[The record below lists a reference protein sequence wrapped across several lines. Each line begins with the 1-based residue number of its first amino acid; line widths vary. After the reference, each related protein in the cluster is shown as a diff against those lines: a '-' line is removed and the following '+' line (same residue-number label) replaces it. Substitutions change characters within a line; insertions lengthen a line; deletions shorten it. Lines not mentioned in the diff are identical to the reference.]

1 MIQRAAPTDQLLDE
15 ITRALVE
22 NVQPTRIIL
31 FGSRARGDARPDSDY
46 DIVVEMQFDDFHAC
60 RTQLYSIVGDVR
72 RGVQVDIL
80 LRKPGQIEERR
91 DDPGYMDWEIA
102 REGVIIHPAGANSDS
117 LRPVRDRPSRVRE
130 SGEPLRSI
138 EDWLARAEE
147 DLRIIEH
154 TLAAGESAAW
164 SGVCFHGQQLAE
176 KHLKVLFIK
185 RYVRPPRTHD
195 LAELIRDL
203 QRLGYDLPD
212 FTAECKLLEPYAV
225 DVRYPENVPIPN
237 EITGRAA
244 LAATRAIVDAVKV
257 RMGKR

>member
-1 MIQRAAPTDQLLDE
+1 MIQRAAAADHRLDE

-22 NVQPTRIIL
+22 CARPSRIIL

-46 DIVVEMQFDDFHAC
+46 DIVVEVEFDDFHAC
-60 RTQLYSIVGDVR
+60 RTRLHSAVRDAGD
-72 RGVQVDIL
+72 GAQVDIL

-102 REGVIIHPAGANSDS
+102 RDGVVIYPPESSSEA
-117 LRPVRDRPSRVRE
+117 LRSTRDQRGKVRE
-130 SGEPLRSI
+130 SEPLRSI

-185 RYVRPPRTHD
+185 RHVRPPRTHD
-195 LAELIRDL
+195 
-203 QRLGYDLPD
+203 
-212 FTAECKLLEPYAV
+212 
-225 DVRYPENVPIPN
+225 
-237 EITGRAA
+237 
-244 LAATRAIVDAVKV
+244 
-257 RMGKR
+257 

>member
-1 MIQRAAPTDQLLDE
+1 MIQRAAVTDQLLDE

-46 DIVVEMQFDDFHAC
+46 DIVVEMLFEDFHAC
-60 RTQLYSIVGDVR
+60 RTELYSVVGDVR

-102 REGVIIHPAGANSDS
+102 REGVIIYPADANSDS
-117 LRPVRDRPSRVRE
+117 LRPTRDRTGKVRE
-130 SGEPLRSI
+130 SEPLRSI

-147 DLRIIEH
+147 DLKIIEH

-195 LAELIRDL
+195 LAELIREL

-212 FTAECKLLEPYAV
+212 FATECKLLEPYAV
-225 DVRYPENVPIPN
+225 DVRYPEDVPIPN
-237 EITGRAA
+237 ETGGRAA
-244 LAATRAIVDAVKV
+244 LAAARAIVDAVKE
-257 RMGKR
+257 RMGRP

>member
-1 MIQRAAPTDQLLDE
+1 MIQRAAAADHRLDE

-22 NVQPTRIIL
+22 CARPSRIIL

-46 DIVVEMQFDDFHAC
+46 DIVVEVEFDDFHAC
-60 RTQLYSIVGDVR
+60 RTSLHSAVRDAGD
-72 RGVQVDIL
+72 GAQVDIL

-102 REGVIIHPAGANSDS
+102 RDGVVIYPPESSSEA
-117 LRPVRDRPSRVRE
+117 LRSTRDQRGKVRE
-130 SGEPLRSI
+130 SEPLRSI

-154 TLAAGESAAW
+154 TLAAGESPAW

-185 RYVRPPRTHD
+185 RHVRPPRTHD
-195 LAELIRDL
+195 LSELIRGL

-212 FTAECKLLEPYAV
+212 FVAECEVLKPYAI
-225 DVRYPENVPIPN
+225 DVRYPEDVPIPD
-237 EITGRAA
+237 ETTGRAA
-244 LAATRAIVDAVKV
+244 LTATRAIVDAVQE
-257 RMGKR
+257 RMG